1 MYILGIN
8 AYHGDSSAALVKD
21 GKLIA
26 AIEEERIRRIKHWA
40 GFPSEAIK
48 FCLNYAGIGI
58 KDVEYIAISRDPYAK
73 FFEKILRLLKKKPS
87 SNFLKDRFSNF
98 KKIKSIKVN
107 LSGAFGIKEKE
118 IKAKVY
124 NIEHHRAHL
133 ASSFFVSPFD
143 EALLVS
149 IDGFGDF
156 SSSMIGI
163 GKKNKMKI
171 IDSISFPDSLGIF
184 YTAITQFLGFWN
196 YGDEYKVMGLSAFGN
211 PAYLEKMRQI
221 VKLKRNGFFELNN
234 EFFVHDK
241 EGVEMTWL
249 NGAPK
254 IGKIFSDE
262 LIKLL
267 GEPRKESEEINQKFQ
282 DIASSVQAMYEEAFF
297 HILNHWHKKTGLN
310 NLALTGGC
318 AQNSLANGKIFQQ
331 TPFREIYIP
340 PAAHDAGTAIGA
352 AFYVYNQIL
361 NKQRDF
367 VMESPFMG
375 PDYTNDD
382 FKKVIKENNLNAV
395 NYQNEDELIEK
406 TAKYLADG
414 NVVGWFQGRTE
425 WGPRALGNRS
435 ILANPCRKDMK
446 DILNLKIKKR
456 EPFRPFAPSIVE
468 EAVGEYFSAWGGSA
482 SGGEEPPPAPFMEKV
497 YVIKPEK
504 REKIPAVTHADGTG
518 RLQSVNPKNNILY
531 YKLIKKFGEI
541 TGVPIV
547 LNTSFNENEPIV
559 NKPQEAIDCF
569 LRTKMDVLVL
579 GNYIIERKI

>member
-48 FCLNYAGIGI
+48 FCLDYAGIGI
-58 KDVEYIAISRDPYAK
+58 KDVDYIAISRDPYAK
-73 FFEKILRLLKKKPS
+73 FFEKILRLLKRKPS

-98 KKIKSIKVN
+98 KKIKSIKAN
-107 LSGAFGIKEKE
+107 LSEAFGIKEKE

-156 SSSMIGI
+156 SSSMVGI
-163 GKKNKMKI
+163 GKRNEIKI
-171 IDSISFPDSLGIF
+171 IDSVSFPDSLGIF

-196 YGDEYKVMGLSAFGN
+196 YGDEYKVMGLSAFGK

-221 VKLKRNGFFELNN
+221 VKLKRNGFFELENK
-234 EFFVHDK
+234 FFIHDK

-249 NGAPK
+249 DGAPK

-267 GEPRKESEEINQKFQ
+267 GEPRKENEEIHQRFQ
-282 DIASSVQAMYEEAFF
+282 DIAASVQAMYEEAFF
-297 HILNHWHKKTGLN
+297 HILNYWQKKTGFK
-310 NLALTGGC
+310 NLALAGGC

-340 PAAHDAGTAIGA
+340 PAAHDAGTAVGA

-367 VMESPFMG
+367 VMESPFLG
-375 PDYTNDD
+375 PDYNNKD
-382 FKKVIKENNLNAV
+382 FKEAIAKNNLQSI
-395 NYQNEDELIEK
+395 NYKNEDELIEK
-406 TAKYLADG
+406 TAKHLADG
-414 NVVGWFQGRTE
+414 KVVGWFQGRTE

-456 EPFRPFAPSIVE
+456 EPFRPFAPSIIE
-468 EAVGEYFSAWGGSA
+468 EAVGEYF
-482 SGGEEPPPAPFMEKV
+482 EEKYPAPFMEKV
-497 YVIKPEK
+497 YVINPEK

-541 TGVPIV
+541 TGVPVV

-559 NKPQEAIDCF
+559 NKPQEAVDCF